1 MKVLKIDSTIL
12 HLKIALFIV
21 GFFGIVVSTYFLY
34 FGNSTI
40 LIFNLVLASFFIP
53 WSFFLGLGEWDKHR
67 KQFQKM
73 TIEDEYLLFEHL
85 PLQGGH
91 SVCAQIDFKNIE
103 SIQIKFTGIHVLF
116 VRRYEWEGE
125 ACDFIT
131 PSGYVPKL
139 QIFSLSLN
147 TRKRREILSLLES
160 KGIELKG
167 KR

>member
-1 MKVLKIDSTIL
+1 
-12 HLKIALFIV
+12 
-21 GFFGIVVSTYFLY
+21 
-34 FGNSTI
+34 
-40 LIFNLVLASFFIP
+40 
-53 WSFFLGLGEWDKHR
+53 
-67 KQFQKM
+67 M